1 MAFIEPMLNPSD
13 VQLAILGRCSELGLW
28 PSQAQQIAQSLKL
41 PLTDVIGLDPR
52 TFTPLPD
59 TPWIWLATYA
69 VSLDLSERI
78 PQEVLLN
85 ALSGSRI
92 PHHFDQHI
100 ERFLDVA
107 PLHIVVMT
115 IAQASQILGISSFE
129 IWRHINYLADTRGIG
144 QRLKISTL

>member
-1 MAFIEPMLNPSD
+1 MLKPFD
-13 VQLAILGRCSELGLW
+13 VQLAILERCSELGLW
-28 PSQAQQIAQSLKL
+28 PSQAHQIAQSLKL
-41 PLTDVIGLDPR
+41 PLTQVIGLDPH

-69 VSLDLSERI
+69 VSLDLSERM
-78 PQEVLLN
+78 PQEVLLK
-85 ALSGSRI
+85 ALSGGGI
-92 PHHFDQHI
+92 PHHYDQHLR
-100 ERFLDVA
+100 RFLDVV

-115 IAQASQILGISSFE
+115 IAQASKILGVSSSE